1 MNDIDRQRV
10 DLAHE
15 KYEETRRQRDA
26 FWVEHADVLDQYQE
40 LCERTNMALKKFEQ
54 ACRETQVSAGPVS
67 VRITNQPVFN
77 IDFLE
82 ELFEGEDELR
92 NELILT
98 KTTKKVRP
106 EVFNRMAKEG
116 YLGKDDIAQAIERVD
131 QKVALLGLP
140 KATILQ

>member
-1 MNDIDRQRV
+1 M
-10 DLAHE
+10 
-15 KYEETRRQRDA
+15 
-26 FWVEHADVLDQYQE
+26 LDQYQE

-106 EVFNRMAKEG
+106 SSNDANHPRLHNHASRHRRGAAEENG
-116 YLGKDDIAQAIERVD
+116 YA
-131 QKVALLGLP
+131 
-140 KATILQ
+140 